1 MEPNIACGSPN
12 FAGRGEKS
20 CPNPKPRIPYF
31 QDTDHSDVLEE
42 SEREEHKELLT
53 SFMTRFNLSADT
65 FQDIGDVS
73 FNHFKAHVEREIR
86 NSMQAKVKTP
96 TSKLKR
102 SGNTRFPLN
111 PQPLYPQLETPDK
124 SFNPS
129 TLQPETAAD
138 QHADPSRKTPN
149 PQTLE
154 NPRTLNPKPSTR
166 NRC

>member
-102 SGNTRFPLN
+102 PGNTTFPS
-111 PQPLYPQLETPDK
+111 E
-124 SFNPS
+124 SA
-129 TLQPETAAD
+129 TLVPTT
-138 QHADPSRKTPN
+138 RKPG
-149 PQTLE
+149 QTLR
-154 NPRTLNPKPSTR
+154 PFSPKQLLTGMRIHRAKP
-166 NRC
+166 